1 MFVIGTAGHV
11 DHGKST
17 LVEALTGID
26 PDRLHEEKAR
36 GLTIDLGFA
45 WMSLPNG
52 TGVSVVDVPGHE
64 RFIANMLAGVGGI
77 DLALL
82 VVAADESVM
91 PQTLEHLAILDLLQV
106 SRGLVAVTKRDLVE
120 NELLELVI
128 SEVAQTVEGTT
139 LAGSQILPVSVA
151 TGEGLDALIAAI
163 ATMLTGA
170 TPRRNLGRARLPI
183 DRSFAMTGSGTV
195 VTGTLIDG
203 SLSIG
208 DKIIIQPSGMTSRI
222 RGIQTHKSKL
232 ETAPP
237 GTRVAVNLVGI
248 SRKEIQRGDVLTT
261 DEFLKPTGAI
271 DINLRMITGAPRNIN
286 HNMLAS
292 VHTGSNEFLARV
304 RLLDRQQVGPGE
316 SAWAQLKLDRQVV
329 VVKGDYFII
338 RSGGSTLGGGTIIA
352 VDAARHPRN
361 HGPTIDRL
369 AMLTTGTDASV
380 LLGTIRLREFNP
392 LSQIAWYANM
402 GTCAA
407 VREINTLLE
416 SGDVIALGTN
426 VDQATRLV
434 TQVTWADMTTKI
446 RKKLES
452 YHADHPLQK
461 GILREELRSWLGME
475 HGVYQS
481 VIERLQSDGLL
492 QEEGP
497 KLKLPTHILRLSEP
511 QEALVQKYL
520 DSLTLSPYSP
530 PTNSPL
536 TPDLLSVIVER
547 GLVVKT
553 SGDVVF
559 GCQAYEEMTGKIMK
573 HIHTAGS
580 ITIGDVRNMFT
591 TSRKYALALLE
602 YMDDQGLTQ
611 RVGDSRIL
619 R

>member
-1 MFVIGTAGHV
+1 M
-11 DHGKST
+11 
-17 LVEALTGID
+17 EALTGID

-163 ATMLTGA
+163 ATTLTGA

-261 DEFLKPTGAI
+261 DELLKPTGAI

-316 SAWAQLKLDRQVV
+316 SAWAQHKLDSCEVV
-329 VVKGDYFII
+329 CYRALQRRWLLHSAFCKDLGVGIHIVYCILYTIYYMNYSII
-338 RSGGSTLGGGTIIA
+338 
-352 VDAARHPRN
+352 
-361 HGPTIDRL
+361 
-369 AMLTTGTDASV
+369 V
-380 LLGTIRLREFNP
+380 L
-392 LSQIAWYANM
+392 
-402 GTCAA
+402 
-407 VREINTLLE
+407 
-416 SGDVIALGTN
+416 
-426 VDQATRLV
+426 
-434 TQVTWADMTTKI
+434 
-446 RKKLES
+446 
-452 YHADHPLQK
+452 
-461 GILREELRSWLGME
+461 
-475 HGVYQS
+475 
-481 VIERLQSDGLL
+481 
-492 QEEGP
+492 
-497 KLKLPTHILRLSEP
+497 
-511 QEALVQKYL
+511 
-520 DSLTLSPYSP
+520 
-530 PTNSPL
+530 
-536 TPDLLSVIVER
+536 
-547 GLVVKT
+547 
-553 SGDVVF
+553 
-559 GCQAYEEMTGKIMK
+559 
-573 HIHTAGS
+573 
-580 ITIGDVRNMFT
+580 
-591 TSRKYALALLE
+591 
-602 YMDDQGLTQ
+602 
-611 RVGDSRIL
+611 
-619 R
+619 

>member
-52 TGVSVVDVPGHE
+52 TEVSVVDVPGHE

-82 VVAADESVM
+82 VIAADESVM

-106 SRGLVAVTKRDLVE
+106 SRGLVAVTKRELVE
-120 NELLELVI
+120 NDLLELVI
-128 SEVAQTVEGTT
+128 SEVAQTIEGTT
-139 LAGSQILPVSVA
+139 LAESQILPVSVA
-151 TGEGLDALIAAI
+151 TGEGIDPLVAAI
-163 ATMLTGA
+163 EAMLTGA
-170 TPRRNLGRARLPI
+170 TPRRDLGRARLPI

-203 SLSIG
+203 GLSVG
-208 DKIIIQPSGMTSRI
+208 DKVIIQPSGMTSRI

-232 ETAPP
+232 KVAPP

-271 DINLRMITGAPRNIN
+271 DVNLRMITGAPRNIR

-292 VHTGSNEFLARV
+292 VHTGCNEVLARV

-316 SAWAQLKLDRQVV
+316 SAWAQLKLDSQIV
-329 VVKGDYFII
+329 VVKGDYFVI
-338 RSGGSTLGGGTIIA
+338 RSGGSTLGGGTVIA
-352 VDAARHPRN
+352 LDAPRHPRN

-369 AMLTTGTDASV
+369 TMLAEGTDSSV
-380 LLGTIRLREFNP
+380 LLATIRLREFKP
-392 LSQIAWYANM
+392 LSQIAWYANID
-402 GTCAA
+402 TCAA
-407 VREINTLLE
+407 LKEINTLVA
-416 SGDVIALGTN
+416 SGDVIALGTS
-426 VDQATRLV
+426 VDRTTRLA
-434 TQVTWADMTTKI
+434 TQAAWADMTNKV

-452 YHADHPLQK
+452 YHTDHPLQK
-461 GILREELRSWLGME
+461 GFLKEELRSWLGME

-481 VIERLQSDGLL
+481 IIARLQSDGLL
-492 QEEGP
+492 QEDGP
-497 KLKLPTHILRLSEP
+497 KLKLPTHVLRLSER
-511 QEALVQKYL
+511 QEALVQEYL
-520 DSLTLSPYSP
+520 ESLTLSPYSP

-553 SGDVVF
+553 SGDIVF
-559 GCQAYEEMTGKIMK
+559 VYQAYEEMTGKIMK

-602 YMDDQGLTQ
+602 HMDDQGLTQ
-611 RVGDSRIL
+611 RIGDSRIL